1 MRRGFAEADER
12 RTVNL
17 TEQNPHEKF
26 IGTSNFLNP
35 FLLSVMEL
43 LIISIQNDEAVGH
56 LFEKV
61 QELVKFHDWVKNQT
75 L

>member
-26 IGTSNFLNP
+26 VRKT
-35 FLLSVMEL
+35 
-43 LIISIQNDEAVGH
+43 
-56 LFEKV
+56 
-61 QELVKFHDWVKNQT
+61 
-75 L
+75 